1 MSSSSAKLIFNALT
15 KHASSGSSY
24 MYRYVPEALTCPA
37 EGVALNY
44 KDLLENVTNVS
55 KGLILEGFGPNTKI
69 AASFPNSS
77 SNVIL
82 QLACS
87 ITGTTYVSCKDP
99 ADLSD
104 ISKQFECHGTTTEDF
119 EWLLKKSSISIDI
132 EDIFTAKENSKYA
145 YYNASVKETA
155 LKSLV
160 SLAKTTSKHFRM
172 TEKDITIV
180 PVSLN
185 HTMGMGFGVLP
196 SLLSGGSVVLPSP
209 SPSPELVVKALL
221 ELQATLLIADTHLVA
236 KVNELGAGQSFEKFR
251 GGLVKIGSGEDIDS
265 NETRDI
271 LGVTVDTVGVPKK

>member
-1 MSSSSAKLIFNALT
+1 M
-15 KHASSGSSY
+15 
-24 MYRYVPEALTCPA
+24 
-37 EGVALNY
+37 
-44 KDLLENVTNVS
+44 
-55 KGLILEGFGPNTKI
+55 
-69 AASFPNSS
+69 
-77 SNVIL
+77 
-82 QLACS
+82 
-87 ITGTTYVSCKDP
+87 
-99 ADLSD
+99 
-104 ISKQFECHGTTTEDF
+104 
-119 EWLLKKSSISIDI
+119 
-132 EDIFTAKENSKYA
+132 
-145 YYNASVKETA
+145 
-155 LKSLV
+155 V

-236 KVNELGAGQSFEKFR
+236 KVNELGAGQSFEKIR